1 MVKQKNK
8 NKPNLF
14 LRKSADLVTQHTF
27 IFLFLP
33 SVSLQS
39 SQAEEQTEELE
50 SVEKYSEMGIEIVR
64 IREKEVEA
72 ATEQHEELEM
82 ERNLII
88 PDTVGEYLE
97 FEAGDSEQILK
108 VMREKIED
116 VDGGELQTVVTYE
129 QRRRVVES
137 YTEQEAF
144 AEQRIRGMEVVDTV
158 HELMLKTGE
167 VVSEENIEE
176 LEEQF
181 LEVESIEQT
190 QQGIE
195 RLKFKLQE
203 VEMMER
209 QLQQMQQAG
218 RQRGENDEWYILL
231 EHKLITST
239 APVRLLGVKTSKQK
253 LQRNL
258 ERGDRGDWYLLMDRK
273 PLVVNAGKQL
283 HSVLKVV

>member
-1 MVKQKNK
+1 M
-8 NKPNLF
+8 
-14 LRKSADLVTQHTF
+14 
-27 IFLFLP
+27 
-33 SVSLQS
+33 SLQS

-50 SVEKYSEMGIEIVR
+50 SFEKYSEKGIEIVR
-64 IREKEVEA
+64 IREREVEA
-72 ATEQHEELEM
+72 VTEQHEELEM
-82 ERNLII
+82 ERNLIS
-88 PDTVGEYLE
+88 PDTLVGEYLE

-116 VDGGELQTVVTYE
+116 VDGGELQTVVMYE
-129 QRRRVVES
+129 QRRQVVES

-144 AEQRIRGMEVVDTV
+144 VEQRIRGMEVVDAV

-176 LEEQF
+176 LAEQF

-218 RQRGENDEWYILL
+218 RQRGENDDWYILL

-253 LQRNL
+253 LQQNL
-258 ERGDRGDWYLLMDRK
+258 ERGDRGDWYLLLDRK